1 MIELHVVDPA
11 SYRRT
16 PWKNGGGVT
25 VDIADEYVAGAEPGG
40 WTGMVWRLG
49 RTRIETP
56 APFSDLSGNDR
67 ILSVIGGRG
76 LVLRPEGQAPLD
88 AREPFRPV
96 RFPGEWAITS
106 ELENG
111 PVEVL
116 NLMADRSRV
125 EIGVAFLAA
134 SNELPLAPGL
144 WVLYAPAVPTD
155 LKIGGRSL
163 ALPRDGAVMVRTD
176 APVHVTHDGGPLAV
190 ASIRHRR

>member
-1 MIELHVVDPA
+1 VIELTVLDPA

-76 LVLRPEGQAPLD
+76 LVLRPEGEAPLD

-111 PVEVL
+111 PVAVL

-125 EIGVAFLAA
+125 DIGVAFLAA
-134 SNELPLAPGL
+134 SDELPLALGL
-144 WVLYAPAVPTD
+144 WVLYAPATATE
-155 LKIGGRSL
+155 LTIGDRSL
-163 ALPRDGAVMVRTD
+163 ALPQDGAVVVRSD
-176 APVHVTHDGGPLAV
+176 APVHLTHSAGPLAV